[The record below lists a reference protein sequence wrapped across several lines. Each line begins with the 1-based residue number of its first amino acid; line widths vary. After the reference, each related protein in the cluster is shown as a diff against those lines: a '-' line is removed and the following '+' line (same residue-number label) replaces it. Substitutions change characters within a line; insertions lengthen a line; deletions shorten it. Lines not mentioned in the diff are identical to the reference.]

1 MLCDKC
7 KKNNATVHITR
18 IVNGVMQEEHLC
30 SQCAGTAGQIFAPQP
45 IGWQN
50 LFGGF
55 QNMPEP
61 EQTRCPQ
68 CGMTYRD
75 FRQKGKM
82 GCPQCYRA
90 FSGQVPKLLESIHGS
105 SHHRGKIPVAG
116 GGKTSMVGQLAA
128 KKQQLEALVAQ
139 EKFEEAAVLRD
150 EIKALEE
157 KGGEA

>member
-1 MLCDKC
+1 
-7 KKNNATVHITR
+7 
-18 IVNGVMQEEHLC
+18 
-30 SQCAGTAGQIFAPQP
+30 
-45 IGWQN
+45 
-50 LFGGF
+50 
-55 QNMPEP
+55 
-61 EQTRCPQ
+61 
-68 CGMTYRD
+68 
-75 FRQKGKM
+75 M